1 MEIMNNEIEYENE
14 NENKQICE
22 IPTNKLEVEKY
33 IGKMK
38 LEFINQNTSIINR
51 ASPTQGHR
59 FLVEP
64 RPK

>member
-1 MEIMNNEIEYENE
+1 MEIMNKEIENE
-14 NENKQICE
+14 NENKQIYK
-22 IPTNKLEVEKY
+22 IPINKLEVEKN

-38 LEFINQNTSIINR
+38 LELINQNSSIINR